1 MVGGA
6 ESRRNPTER
15 NSGMGGA
22 HSNRRS
28 LHQMKALIW
37 MATLHLV
44 MSVVGLWLLLR
55 VASKVGAL
63 G

>member
-22 HSNRRS
+22 HSNRRA
-28 LHQMKALIW
+28 LHQMKALIS
-37 MATLHLV
+37 MAALHLV
-44 MSVVGLWLLLR
+44 MALVGFWLLVR